1 VSITD
6 AACRTMLGLAVA
18 GEFYSAPQRYVLGAD
33 ESFFLNPDGTQKSG
47 WETYLGRVL
56 GVTASDDSTTTPTVG
71 TFQAYDPSV
80 FTKVIDNYAQRMSAL
95 TGLPPHVLGFA
106 TTNPT
111 SADAIRSAEMELT
124 RRADHKTVAFGKS
137 WRNVMSLALLV
148 RDGKLPDKPISP
160 LWSSTATPTIAA
172 TTDAIFKQITAG
184 YLPPTSDVV
193 GEVLGYT
200 AEQRERIEADRI
212 TDAGQSFLNALA
224 HSIGA
229 KDARVD
235 QGLARDIGG
244 AQVGTAGTSQ
254 SAAQS
259 ALQSVQPTPQAN
271 PPKQ

>member
-1 VSITD
+1 
-6 AACRTMLGLAVA
+6 
-18 GEFYSAPQRYVLGAD
+18 
-33 ESFFLNPDGTQKSG
+33 
-47 WETYLGRVL
+47 
-56 GVTASDDSTTTPTVG
+56 VG

-111 SADAIRSAEMELT
+111 SADAIRSSEMELT

>member
-1 VSITD
+1 
-6 AACRTMLGLAVA
+6 
-18 GEFYSAPQRYVLGAD
+18 
-33 ESFFLNPDGTQKSG
+33 
-47 WETYLGRVL
+47 
-56 GVTASDDSTTTPTVG
+56 
-71 TFQAYDPSV
+71 
-80 FTKVIDNYAQRMSAL
+80 
-95 TGLPPHVLGFA
+95 VLGFA